1 MPSIRLLPDLL
12 ISQIAAGEVVERPAA
27 ALKELLE
34 NCLDAGA
41 TEIRVHLEQGGMQ
54 LIRVAD
60 NGTGIE
66 QTQLQLALARHATSK
81 IGSLE
86 DLECVASLGFRG
98 EALASIAAIARVRL
112 ISRTAAAA
120 HAVEIRAE
128 GSEIGALQPSTLQ
141 TGTTIEVRDLYFNT
155 PARRK
160 FLKSAATE
168 YAHCDEAF
176 RRIALAR
183 PDVAFSL
190 FHNDRSQQQ
199 LPVQS
204 LSERITALL
213 GDEFSQ
219 AAVEIAET
227 SPVLS
232 VAGLSTLPAYSRA
245 SRDAQYIFVNGRFV
259 RDKLLSHALRQA
271 YHDVLHHDRHP
282 AYCLFITLAPT
293 AVDVNVH
300 PAKTEVRFHDGRAVH
315 QFLYHAVNKALSAR
329 GGENPGVHAPW
340 PEPAAST
347 PTGKLPDTY
356 RQPYQTSL
364 NHRVDHGIAQPA
376 NYYEIVTRETPAP
389 ARIDGGSAATGTDHP
404 LGYAIGQIHGVYI
417 LAQNQAGLIL
427 VDMHAAHERVMYEKF
442 KTAWD
447 KRLLASQPLL
457 IPVTIQADAIDVAA
471 VLEHAAILEEIGF
484 SITALSPTS
493 LAVRAV
499 PQLLQHADAGRLAR
513 DVLGELRQSG
523 GSHTLTEYRNALLG
537 TLACHSAVRANRQL
551 TVAEMNALLR
561 DMENTER
568 ADQCNHGRPTWFQ
581 ISMAELDKMFMRGK

>member
-1 MPSIRLLPDLL
+1 MTAIRLLPDLL
-12 ISQIAAGEVVERPAA
+12 ISQIAAGEVFERPAA

-34 NCLDAGA
+34 NCLDADA
-41 TEIRVHLEQGGMQ
+41 TEIRVDLEQGGMQ

-60 NGTGIE
+60 NGSGIE
-66 QTQLQLALARHATSK
+66 HTQLRLALARHATSK
-81 IGSLE
+81 IGSLQ

-112 ISRTAAAA
+112 ISRTAASA

-128 GSEIGALQPSTLQ
+128 GSAVGEVQPATLQ
-141 TGTTIEVRDLYFNT
+141 TGTTIEIRDLYFNT

-160 FLKSAATE
+160 FLKSTATE

-183 PDVAFSL
+183 PDVAFNL
-190 FHNDRSQQQ
+190 LHNDRAQRQ
-199 LPVQS
+199 LPAQS
-204 LSERITALL
+204 LAERISALL
-213 GDEFSQ
+213 GEEFAQ
-219 AAVEIAET
+219 AAVEVNAS

-232 VAGLSTLPAYSRA
+232 VVGLSTLPAYSRA
-245 SRDAQYIFVNGRFV
+245 GRDAQYIYVNGRFV

-282 AYCLFITLAPT
+282 AYCLFITLDPA

-329 GGENPGVHAPW
+329 GGENPGAHAPW
-340 PEPAAST
+340 PAPVAVAQPASRQT
-347 PTGKLPDTY
+347 ETY
-356 RQPYQTSL
+356 RPPYQTTL
-364 NHRVDHGIAQPA
+364 TPGIAQPA
-376 NYYEIVTRETPAP
+376 NFYDIIGSSASAP
-389 ARIDGGSAATGTDHP
+389 VEAAAENHP

-417 LAQNQAGLIL
+417 VAQNQTGLIL
-427 VDMHAAHERVMYEKF
+427 VDMHAAHERVMYEKL
-442 KTAWD
+442 KNAWD
-447 KRLLASQPLL
+447 QHRVASQPLL
-457 IPVTIQADAIDVAA
+457 IPVTIQADAIDVATA
-471 VLEHAAILEEIGF
+471 MEHSATLEEIGF
-484 SITALSPTS
+484 NMTMLSPVS
-493 LAVRAV
+493 LAIRAI
-499 PQLLQHADAGRLAR
+499 PQLLQHADASQLAR
-513 DVLGELRQSG
+513 DLLHELRQSG
-523 GSHTLTEYRNALLG
+523 AGRTLTGYRNALLG
-537 TLACHSAVRANRQL
+537 TMACHGAVRAHRQL
-551 TVAEMNALLR
+551 SVTEMNALLR

>member
-1 MPSIRLLPDLL
+1 MHPIRLLPDLL

-34 NCLDAGA
+34 NCLDADA

-60 NGTGIE
+60 NGIGIE
-66 QTQLQLALARHATSK
+66 QTQLPLALARHATSK

-128 GSEIGALQPSTLQ
+128 GSEIGELQPATLQ
-141 TGTTIEVRDLYFNT
+141 TGTAIEVRDLYFNT

-168 YAHCDEAF
+168 YAHCDETF

-183 PDVAFSL
+183 PDAAFSL
-190 FHNDRSQQQ
+190 FHNDRAQRQ
-199 LPVQS
+199 LPAHS
-204 LSERITALL
+204 LAERISALL
-213 GDEFSQ
+213 GEEFAQ
-219 AAVEIAET
+219 AAVDIHES

-245 SRDAQYIFVNGRFV
+245 GRDAQYIYVNGRFV

-282 AYCLFITLAPT
+282 AYCLFITLDPG

-329 GGENPGVHAPW
+329 GGENPGVHASW
-340 PEPAAST
+340 PETSKLST
-347 PTGKLPDTY
+347 PIVKLPETY
-356 RQPYQTSL
+356 RQPYQATL
-364 NHRVDHGIAQPA
+364 NHGIAQPA
-376 NYYEIVTRETPAP
+376 NYYEIVTREAAEPVKTA
-389 ARIDGGSAATGTDHP
+389 GGSAVAENDHP

-417 LAQNQAGLIL
+417 LAQNAAGLIL

-442 KTAWD
+442 KNSWD
-447 KRLLASQPLL
+447 QRRIISQPLL
-457 IPVTIQADAIDVAA
+457 IPITVDADAIDVAA
-471 VLEHAAILEEIGF
+471 AAEYAAILEELGF
-484 SITALSPTS
+484 SMTALSPTS
-493 LAVRAV
+493 LAIRAI
-499 PQLLQHADAGRLAR
+499 PQLLQHADPDRLTR
-513 DVLGELRQSG
+513 DLLGELRRSG
-523 GSHTLTEYRNALLG
+523 VSRTLNEYRNALLG

>member
-66 QTQLQLALARHATSK
+66 QSQLQLALARHATSK

-112 ISRTAAAA
+112 VSRTAAAM
-120 HAVEIRAE
+120 HAVEICAE
-128 GSEIGALQPSTLQ
+128 GSEIGELKPATLQ

-199 LPVQS
+199 LPAQA

-213 GDEFSQ
+213 GEDFSQ
-219 AAVEIAET
+219 AAVEIDET
-227 SPVLS
+227 SPVLG

-329 GGENPGVHAPW
+329 GGENPAVHAPW
-340 PEPAAST
+340 PEPAGISASS
-347 PTGKLPDTY
+347 GKLPETY
-356 RQPYQTSL
+356 RQPYQAKL
-364 NHRVDHGIAQPA
+364 NHGIAQPA
-376 NYYEIVTRETPAP
+376 NYYEIVTRETADPANT
-389 ARIDGGSAATGTDHP
+389 AGGSAAADDSHP

-442 KTAWD
+442 KNAWD

-457 IPVTIQADAIDVAA
+457 IPVTIQTDAVHVAA
-471 VLEHAAILEEIGF
+471 AVEHAAILEEIGF
-484 SITALSPTS
+484 SMTALSPTS

-499 PQLLQHADAGRLAR
+499 PQLLQHADASRLAH
-513 DVLGELRQSG
+513 DLLDELRQSG
-523 GSHTLTEYRNALLG
+523 ASRTLTEYRNALLG